1 MRVVI
6 NMFMKFFVLSISII
20 SPFCICDEI
29 KIAPSEFVRNA
40 MTPMVVDQ
48 DHIDAINLNLVVN
61 SDPDAIC
68 SPFKRINKSQFRGS
82 CIFKKIGMQSLKIEN
97 NGILV
102 GTAVIQI
109 KTNITGVTWASSTG
123 NNSESVKFDDP
134 ITFTVAGQNL
144 LQDKKL
150 AFAVKDCGE
159 SNVEVGTPTNTQ
171 RTFQCTFYKAGG
183 AKTGYMP
190 GVVKDEPNGQ
200 VLFDGWSVP
209 VEVAAKK

>member
-1 MRVVI
+1 MRVV
-6 NMFMKFFVLSISII
+6 NNVRMKFVLLSISII
-20 SPFCICDEI
+20 SPFCICDEMKI
-29 KIAPSEFVRNA
+29 KPSDFFRNSMAPI
-40 MTPMVVDQ
+40 VVEI
-48 DHIDAINLNLVVN
+48 DHINAINLNLVVN

-68 SPFKRINKSQFRGS
+68 SPFKRINKSQFSGS
-82 CIFKKIGMQSLKIEN
+82 CIFKKIGMHSLKMES
-97 NGILV
+97 NGNVV
-102 GTAVIQI
+102 GTAVIQV
-109 KTNITGVTWASSTG
+109 KTNITAVTWGSSAG
-123 NNSESVKFDDP
+123 KNSEPVKFDDL

-144 LQDKKL
+144 LQDKQL

-159 SNVEVGTPTNTQ
+159 SNVEVGTPSNTL

-183 AKTGYMP
+183 AKAGYMP

>member
-1 MRVVI
+1 
-6 NMFMKFFVLSISII
+6 MKYLTFGLYILISVCA
-20 SPFCICDEI
+20 PFGICDEF
-29 KIAPSEFVRNA
+29 KLTPSEIDRNS
-40 MTPMVVDQ
+40 TVSVVLSAEDIKA
-48 DHIDAINLNLVVN
+48 DSLSVIID
-61 SDPDAIC
+61 SDAQAVC
-68 SPFKRINKSQFRGS
+68 SPFKRINKSQFSGS
-82 CIFKKIGMQSLKIEN
+82 CKFKKIGMHSLKMES
-97 NGILV
+97 NGNVV
-102 GTAVIQI
+102 GTAVIQV
-109 KTNITGVTWASSTG
+109 KTNITAVTWGSSTG
-123 NNSESVKFDDP
+123 KNSEPVKFDDP

-144 LQDKKL
+144 LQDKQL

-183 AKTGYMP
+183 AKAGYMP